1 MLHCQPRWLGKTMI
15 VLSFGMTS
23 VMNGAGYIRYVLCSV
38 GILTKDEEQDNGFL
52 FFMKQSSYRAC
63 RERLNE
69 ASPVL

>member
-1 MLHCQPRWLGKTMI
+1 MI

-23 VMNGAGYIRYVLCSV
+23 VMNGAGCVLCSV

>member
-1 MLHCQPRWLGKTMI
+1 MI

-52 FFMKQSSYRAC
+52 LSVVYLFYCK
-63 RERLNE
+63 LNDID
-69 ASPVL
+69 VLNKITKRRIA

>member
-1 MLHCQPRWLGKTMI
+1 MI

-52 FFMKQSSYRAC
+52 FFYEAVFIQSLS
-63 RERLNE
+63 
-69 ASPVL
+69 